1 VFAKI
6 FLWEKL
12 EHFIFISVVQL
23 LLRWI
28 FWHTSSLALIGK
40 VETHL
45 PKMRQSSQQP
55 SIIVKKLTNDICKMV
70 TFVLQLICNNFA
82 ECSEMVDCW
91 ISGPST
97 VVALLRHLNAVLVQ
111 RRPAREPSI
120 LAYLIKVNYKCH
132 QTMTVATWQ
141 MTMESTPSTPRPYQF
156 ESVIYN
162 TRTSAEIMFHCWL
175 GSG

>member
-1 VFAKI
+1 MPIAYHKNMNLTYFGGLACQSI
-6 FLWEKL
+6 YILCNSYPA
-12 EHFIFISVVQL
+12 IS
-23 LLRWI
+23 
-28 FWHTSSLALIGK
+28 
-40 VETHL
+40 
-45 PKMRQSSQQP
+45 
-55 SIIVKKLTNDICKMV
+55 
-70 TFVLQLICNNFA
+70 NNFA
-82 ECSEMVDCW
+82 KCSEMADCW

-175 GSG
+175 SSGERRSRGGVACNLR